1 MKKSVIMRI
10 VRNSVLKAVFA
21 DFILVW
27 DQIVPTIML
36 FFSWTAMIITFL
48 FHLMELYM
56 HTQCP
61 PPDHTNLHRVK
72 PHVFLILLAILVFMA
87 LCPCLVYAQ
96 DSVSEL
102 DRNVNASG
110 RERTGVPAR
119 VFSEIGMGLV
129 GGLVSGGISAGVFA
143 ISPTPKPPSH
153 QHVLFFTHELVTPA
167 LMGGGVLLGGWLTG
181 GRGKAWAPFAGA
193 YIGVAPF
200 LVFHLISVIA
210 EPDKPVVKS
219 GLDGMFG
226 AALYWAGVYAIALT
240 GAIIGYEISEKKET
254 DRLKSQRKKMM
265 QEPAQKSEPIM
276 IQLFSTSF

>member
-1 MKKSVIMRI
+1 M
-10 VRNSVLKAVFA
+10 
-21 DFILVW
+21 
-27 DQIVPTIML
+27 
-36 FFSWTAMIITFL
+36 
-48 FHLMELYM
+48 
-56 HTQCP
+56 
-61 PPDHTNLHRVK
+61 
-72 PHVFLILLAILVFMA
+72 
-87 LCPCLVYAQ
+87 
-96 DSVSEL
+96 
-102 DRNVNASG
+102 
-110 RERTGVPAR
+110 
-119 VFSEIGMGLV
+119 
-129 GGLVSGGISAGVFA
+129 SGGISAGVFA